1 MIVKPLHHFYT
12 AFSFSLLLLFLTAC
26 GGGSEQKK
34 QQSGDTKSEIK
45 KNIKRIL
52 NEVPKPSEIPYLL
65 QQTGADFNEK
75 LINDPG
81 SVEKY
86 KTTNNAAALNLGI
99 YAADIGYVSVYEKAQ
114 DAIKYVTA
122 SKQLAD
128 KLQIASIFE
137 PAAVKRFE
145 SNLKNK
151 DSLVYL
157 IDESIKSADKY
168 LKDNER
174 NTIAAMV
181 FTGTF
186 IEGLFIATE
195 IVATYPSDL
204 PADVKN
210 MVLIPLVRVI
220 LKQEKPLE
228 DLIKVLQSL
237 EIEPDINDLVKSL
250 QDLHKLYKALNID
263 EKIQKNQGEL
273 ILTDQTIQSITK
285 KVKEIRTNIIK

>member
-1 MIVKPLHHFYT
+1 
-12 AFSFSLLLLFLTAC
+12 
-26 GGGSEQKK
+26 
-34 QQSGDTKSEIK
+34 
-45 KNIKRIL
+45 
-52 NEVPKPSEIPYLL
+52 
-65 QQTGADFNEK
+65 
-75 LINDPG
+75 
-81 SVEKY
+81 
-86 KTTNNAAALNLGI
+86 
-99 YAADIGYVSVYEKAQ
+99 
-114 DAIKYVTA
+114 VTA

-250 QDLHKLYKALNID
+250 QDLHKLYKELNIE
-263 EKIQKNQGEL
+263 EKIQKNQGDL
-273 ILTDQTIQSITK
+273 ILTDKTIQSITK